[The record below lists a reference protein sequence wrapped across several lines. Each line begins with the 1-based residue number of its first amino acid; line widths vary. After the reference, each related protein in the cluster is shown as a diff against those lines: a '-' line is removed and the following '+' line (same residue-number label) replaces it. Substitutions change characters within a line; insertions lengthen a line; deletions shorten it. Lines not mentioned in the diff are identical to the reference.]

1 MSVLV
6 GIDDSVQG
14 TAALRWAAQEAAMRK
29 TPLHILHAFPWPM
42 PGVVADP
49 RHLAMWDA
57 AQRLVAEAEYWAKN
71 ITPAVSTE
79 LITGGPA
86 QSLIRRSAD
95 AEIVVV
101 GTRGHG
107 GFHGLLVGSVA
118 SQVAGHASC
127 PVALV
132 GPETRSSA
140 REIVLGVGDRTK
152 DETLDAAFAEAALR
166 GAPLRALHAWQPY
179 ASAGPGDLAPLVPD
193 AEDVQR
199 REELLVA
206 DALAP
211 WQEKYPAV
219 PVVTSVV
226 RDTPAHA
233 LAHASGGAA
242 LLVAG
247 AREHEEFLGLPLGSV
262 THVLAHHAKCPVLIV
277 R

>member
-14 TAALRWAAQEAAMRK
+14 TAALRWAAQEAALRK

-49 RHLAMWDA
+49 RHLEMWDA

-79 LITGGPA
+79 LVTGGPS
-86 QSLIRRSAD
+86 QSLVQRSGD

-118 SQVAGHASC
+118 LQVAGHASC
-127 PVALV
+127 PVALI
-132 GPETRSSA
+132 GPETESTS
-140 REIVLGVGDRTK
+140 REVVVGVGDRAK
-152 DETLDAAFAEAALR
+152 DETLGAAFVEATLR
-166 GAPLRALHAWQPY
+166 DAPVRALHTWQPY

-206 DALAP
+206 DVLAP
-211 WQEKYPAV
+211 WKEKYPGV

-226 RDTPAHA
+226 CDTPAHA
-233 LAHASGGAA
+233 LASASRSAV
-242 LLVAG
+242 LLVVG
-247 AREHEEFLGLPLGSV
+247 AREHEEFLGLPLGST
-262 THVLAHHAKCPVLIV
+262 THVLAHHAKCPVLIA

>member
-14 TAALRWAAQEAAMRK
+14 TAALRWAAHEAALRK
-29 TPLHILHAFPWPM
+29 TSLHILHAFPWPM

-49 RHLAMWDA
+49 RHLEMWDA

-71 ITPAVSTE
+71 ITPAVRTE
-79 LITGGPA
+79 LVTGGPS
-86 QSLIRRSAD
+86 QSLVQRSGD

-127 PVALV
+127 DVALI
-132 GPETRSSA
+132 GPETESAA
-140 REIVLGVGDRTK
+140 REVVLGVGDRAK
-152 DETLDAAFAEAALR
+152 DETLGAAFVEAALR
-166 GAPLRALHAWQPY
+166 DAPLRALHAWQPY
-179 ASAGPGDLAPLVPD
+179 GPTGPGDPAPLIPD

-199 REELLVA
+199 REELLVT
-206 DALAP
+206 DVLAP
-211 WQEKYPAV
+211 WQEKYPGV

-233 LAHASGGAA
+233 LTSASHNAV
-242 LLVAG
+242 LLVVG
-247 AREHEEFLGLPLGSV
+247 ARDHEEFLGLPLGSV